1 MNDAVN
7 IHRRRS
13 KDLSVDLGTRL
24 LAIITAA
31 CYASTD
37 SRYSTNDP
45 SDSRDHDVM
54 LANMLL

>member
-31 CYASTD
+31 CYASAD
-37 SRYSTNDP
+37 S
-45 SDSRDHDVM
+45 SRLTTRVIHVIMM